1 MASINFYL
9 KLYLFLLCILL
20 TSCSK
25 PELAYDANY
34 GYFLKSKYIDFR
46 IFAPNADSVMLVIF
60 ENHDDS
66 IGKEYKMKKIQS
78 GDWEISIEGL
88 DIGTFYG
95 YRLIGPF
102 NESNVI
108 IADPYSKAA
117 VTQNSFRH
125 VAKSLIIDDS
135 FDWEGDSWSKVKM
148 QDLVIYE
155 AHLRDMTIHKSSG
168 AENKGTYKGFI
179 DLEQKGGIEHLKNI
193 GVNAVQFLPLWDF
206 ANFEIPYKVDTVGFF
221 NDWNPYERNHWGYM
235 PTFFM
240 APESY
245 YASDYS
251 SKPNSW
257 NGQKGFAVKEMKQMV
272 KELHKNDIAVILD
285 VVINHVSNYD
295 YHPLKYIDKS
305 IYFKL
310 NADGSYKSQCCG
322 NLLDTEN
329 TKVREYIISSLKHWM
344 INYHIDGFRFD
355 QCYLLGSET
364 ARLIEKELKAINPN
378 VYLYGEAWNE
388 RESEFSKLGWG
399 SFNAYFRDVMRG
411 DLHDT
416 NIKGFLFGNY
426 RPGENIDDIKSVL
439 SGTSAGKTKTYSTS
453 KHAVNFLEVH
463 DDYCF
468 NDYIRFSLGLNEK
481 SDIINDPINHIKLNE
496 TQLKINKLGA
506 MFLLFSKGVP
516 IIHQGQEWGHSQI
529 IEFTSA
535 KDVNVGKMDRN
546 PYNKD
551 NTTNWVNWNELPVNI
566 ELINFYKNLIELRKQ
581 FPSLSSINTEN
592 LFFDVIDERV
602 IGYFPDKDL
611 AVFFNGHI
619 DQKIEVTLPPGKWKI
634 LLDENNFNLDG
645 FKTVDRKILLS
656 KLSGVFLQK
665 LK

>member
-1 MASINFYL
+1 MKIMEFYL
-9 KLYLFLLCILL
+9 KLFFFLYCILL
-20 TSCSK
+20 TSCSNS
-25 PELAYDANY
+25 ESGYEANY
-34 GYFLKSKYIDFR
+34 GFFLKPNEVDFR

-60 ENHDDS
+60 ENHDDF
-66 IGKEYKMKKIQS
+66 IGKEYKMKKTPS
-78 GDWEISIEGL
+78 NDWEISLGGL
-88 DIGTFYG
+88 GIGTFYG

-102 NESNVI
+102 NEPNVI
-108 IADPYSKAA
+108 VADPYSKAA

-155 AHLRDMTIHKSSG
+155 AHLRDMTIHNSSG

-179 DLEQKGGIEHLKNI
+179 NSDQKGGIEHLKNI
-193 GVNAVQFLPLWDF
+193 GINAVQFLPLWDF

-310 NADGSYKSQCCG
+310 NDDGSYKSQCCG

-355 QCYLLGSET
+355 QCYLLSSET

-481 SDIINDPINHIKLNE
+481 SDMINDPINHIKLND

-535 KDVNVGKMDRN
+535 EDVNVGKMDRN

-581 FPSLSSINTEN
+581 FPSLSSINTDN

-619 DQKIEVTLPPGKWKI
+619 DQKIEVILPPGKWKI

-656 KLSGVFLQK
+656 KLSGAFLQK